1 MTRLHPEPDACSL
14 PGHRPH
20 SDSGSKGEERTD
32 MKKNRFLTLAISTL
46 LAFAV
51 ANAPAQQSPSEGIPV
66 QVVVTVEPHKGKEP
80 PVINREDVMVHEGRD
95 RDRVVD
101 WIPAQRRTRCA
112 GANDFV
118 GRWIEH
124 HAGYAARRSAQLH

>member
-1 MTRLHPEPDACSL
+1 
-14 PGHRPH
+14 
-20 SDSGSKGEERTD
+20 

-46 LAFAV
+46 LAFTV
-51 ANAPAQQSPSEGIPV
+51 ANAPAQQSASEGGIPA

-101 WIPAQRRTRCA
+101 
-112 GANDFV
+112 
-118 GRWIEH
+118 
-124 HAGYAARRSAQLH
+124 